1 MPSGKKA
8 RQQRQQAAAAPP
20 PVRSK
25 GGPGGARQA
34 SPRTLAIAGGVILVV
49 IVAVVLGIVLTQ
61 NSSGGTSGGNT
72 DGKTIL
78 PVTGAPATGN
88 SSSATA
94 LSQSAFVEQTLNG
107 IPQNGLVLGK
117 PNAPVTLVEYID
129 LQCPVCAAFVT
140 TQVPTLIDKYVRP
153 GKLKIKMQPWNI
165 LDAVHQTVDSLRGQK
180 ATIGA
185 GDQNKAFNF
194 SDVLYWNQ
202 ATEGTNWLTDG
213 TVSNIAGSVDG
224 MNMDQFVKD
233 ANSAATAK
241 TIQQID
247 SYAKAHYVPNA
258 QFSGT
263 PTLFLGKGT
272 EPPKFYYVGLPN
284 LANLEAAIDADL
296 K

>member
-1 MPSGKKA
+1 MPSGKRA
-8 RQQRQQAAAAPP
+8 REQRQQAATAPP

-34 SPRTLAIAGGVILVV
+34 SPRTLAIAGGVILLV

-61 NSSGGTSGGNT
+61 NSSGGGAGG
-72 DGKTIL
+72 DSKTIYL
-78 PVTGAPATGN
+78 ASGTPATGS

-94 LSQSAFVEQTLNG
+94 LSQSAFVEKTLKG

-117 PNAPVTLVEYID
+117 PNAPVTLIEYID
-129 LQCPVCAAFVT
+129 LQCPVCASFVT
-140 TQVPTLIDKYVRP
+140 TEVPTLIDKYVRP
-153 GKLKIKMQPWNI
+153 GQLKIKMQPWNI
-165 LDAVHQTVDSLRGQK
+165 LDAIHGTVDSLRGQK

-202 ATEGTNWLTDG
+202 ATEGTDWLTDG
-213 TVSNIAGSVDG
+213 TASNIAASVDG
-224 MNMDQFVKD
+224 MNTAQWVKD
-233 ANSAATAK
+233 ANSPATAQ
-241 TIQQID
+241 TIKQID
-247 SYAKAHYVPNA
+247 SYANAHYVANA

-263 PTLFLGKGT
+263 PTIFLQKGT
-272 EPPKFYYVGLPN
+272 EAPKFYFVGLPD
-284 LANLEAAIDADL
+284 LANLEAAINADL

>member
-20 PVRSK
+20 PVRST
-25 GGPGGARQA
+25 GGARQA
-34 SPRTLAIAGGVILVV
+34 SPRTLAIAGGVILLV
-49 IVAVVLGIVLTQ
+49 IVAIVLGIVLTQ
-61 NSSGGTSGGNT
+61 SSSAKTSSGNT
-72 DGKTIL
+72 DGTTIL
-78 PVTGAPATGN
+78 PVTGTAATG
-88 SSSATA
+88 SSTSPVS
-94 LSQSAFVEQTLNG
+94 LSQSTFVASTLKG
-107 IPQNGLVLGK
+107 IPQNGLVLGN

-129 LQCPVCAAFVT
+129 LQCPVCAEFVT
-140 TQVPTLIDKYVRP
+140 QQIPTLIEKYVRP
-153 GKLKIKMQPWNI
+153 GNLKIKMQPWNI
-165 LDAVHQTVDSLRGQK
+165 LDAAHGTVDSLRGQK
-180 ATIGA
+180 LTIGA

-213 TVSNIAGSVDG
+213 TAANIAASVDG
-224 MNMDQFVKD
+224 MNTAQLVKD
-233 ANSAATAK
+233 ANSAATAN
-241 TIQQID
+241 TIKQID
-247 SYAKAHYVPNA
+247 SYASAHYVPNA

-272 EPPKFYYVGLPN
+272 EAPKFYFVGLPD